1 MKKQLCV
8 LIILAVD
15 IFGIWL
21 CFGLAVVLKNLLYG
35 DSVLLDVGRYQGFAP
50 SYVIM
55 IFFFFYQG
63 IYSRRW
69 TSPILMNVDSFSRN
83 KKFRSPTVTVAV
95 PLTTIQCSLRW

>member
-8 LIILAVD
+8 LIILTVD

-35 DSVLLDVGRYQGFAP
+35 DSVLLDIGRYQGFAP

-55 IFFFFYQG
+55 IFLFFL
-63 IYSRRW
+63 SRDLFEA
-69 TSPILMNVDSFSRN
+69 I
-83 KKFRSPTVTVAV
+83 
-95 PLTTIQCSLRW
+95 